1 MEAALVREL
10 VQVAAGDMRHKLQ
23 PGAPRA
29 KRAGQGRQGWTPL
42 GPRPSTAPML
52 TSQCSCCPSPQ
63 GFRRTLSSGL
73 PLAFQPQ
80 APCSPGVTP

>member
-29 KRAGQGRQGWTPL
+29 RRAGQGRQGWAPVA
-42 GPRPSTAPML
+42 PWPSTAPIADFTVLLLSL
-52 TSQCSCCPSPQ
+52 TP
-63 GFRRTLSSGL
+63 GL
-73 PLAFQPQ
+73 
-80 APCSPGVTP
+80 